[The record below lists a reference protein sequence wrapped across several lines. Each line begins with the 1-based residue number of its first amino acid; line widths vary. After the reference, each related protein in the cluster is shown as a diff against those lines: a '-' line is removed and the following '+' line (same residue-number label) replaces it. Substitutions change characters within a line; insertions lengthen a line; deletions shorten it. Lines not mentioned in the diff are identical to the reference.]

1 MSYFDARKIVNK
13 CNNECPLLAYQL
25 TGNFIPFECY
35 IMAKPIITTNTINF
49 DYKKLINKVFIG
61 EAGGEQEE
69 IHTRPFY
76 PLAPSGRILRQ
87 VIIDLYLND
96 WGIANI
102 VCCRPFINIPKIK
115 DNKVYYKKLNRTPN
129 QEECEYC
136 IDHLKVF
143 LNCINDNS
151 RIVLLGKTATFSVL
165 GKINNYVKD
174 YTITQLN
181 KLKPIKIGK
190 HIYGATFHPRYIHQF
205 GGIKSKKYEEYK
217 KRIKYILEEDYIT
230 C

>member
-1 MSYFDARKIVNK
+1 MSYFDARKTVNK

-25 TGNFIPFECY
+25 TSNFIPFEFEY
-35 IMAKPIITTNTINF
+35 NF
-49 DYKKLINKVFIG
+49 NLISALYSEKMIKIINKIFVG
-61 EAGGEQEE
+61 EAGGKHEE
-69 IHTRPFY
+69 KYKIPFY
-76 PLAPSGRILRQ
+76 KFASSGKILRQ
-87 VIIDLYLND
+87 IIIDLNLMN

-102 VCCRPFINIPKIK
+102 VCCRPFVNIPKIK
-115 DNKVYYKKLNRTPN
+115 NNKVYYKKSNRTPN

-143 LNCINDNS
+143 LNCISNNS

-217 KRIKYILEEDYIT
+217 KRIKYILETEDYII